1 MQYPFLFY
9 GATVCTVTAI
19 NLQNVC
25 TLIVLASICRH
36 AVSIAV
42 PAYALL
48 TVNDL
53 QYVCSINHIFP
64 VSITNSPSPL
74 AYSIAVHVL
83 Y

>member
-1 MQYPFLFY
+1 M
-9 GATVCTVTAI
+9 CTVTAI

-25 TLIVLASICRH
+25 SIDRLGINLQVC
-36 AVSIAV
+36 SLIAV
-42 PAYALL
+42 PPYALL
-48 TVNDL
+48 TVIDL
-53 QYVCSINHIFP
+53 QYVCSIDHISP